1 LSERVAQAAPMDLH
15 TGSYRASC
23 AWREVEG
30 VVLAVTGAASLL
42 TRTESWRPP
51 DPSWPRHPE
60 DLHVEVKGLAG

>member
-1 LSERVAQAAPMDLH
+1 MDPH
-15 TGSYRASC
+15 TGSCRASC

-30 VVLAVTGAASLL
+30 VVLAVTGPQALL
-42 TRTESWRPP
+42 TPTESWRFP